1 MSDPKE
7 SVLLVDDEEAI
18 RAILN
23 KGLALRGFE
32 CEEAETGEAALDRL
46 EQRPTDL
53 VIMDINMPGRPGNEI
68 LPVITERFPD
78 TAVIMASGVSEPT
91 VIAQCIQDGAQDY
104 LNKPFRFEQ
113 VLQSVSGAL
122 DKRRVAVEIRRYF
135 KELEHNAAGCC
146 GGDDPRRYFLGAI
159 ENLINTLEAHDS
171 YTAGHT
177 GKVTD
182 LCLAIGTQMAFT
194 PEQLEDLRWAALL
207 HDVGKI
213 AVDPDIL
220 NKPGELTS
228 SEYRHIMTHAIIGPS
243 LVKPFVNDR
252 VIDMI
257 SHHHDHYDGSGYNQ
271 EARGNHIPAGARI
284 IAVVD
289 AYQAMISDR
298 PYRKA
303 MSPLDAIEEITWNAG
318 SQFDPIVANT
328 LIRLVQQR
336 GFREAAMRFAA
347 H

>member
-1 MSDPKE
+1 MTDPKE

-32 CEEAETGEAALDRL
+32 CDEAENGDEAL
-46 EQRPTDL
+46 EHLERCPSDL

-68 LPVITERFPD
+68 LPVITERFPE

-91 VIAQCIQDGAQDY
+91 VIAECIQRGAQDY

-113 VLQSVSGAL
+113 VLQSVNGAL
-122 DKRRVAVEIRRYF
+122 DKRRVAVAIRRYLDNL
-135 KELEHNAAGCC
+135 KNAGQN
-146 GGDDPRRYFLGAI
+146 GQDPRKVFQEDI
-159 ENLINTLEAHDS
+159 EDLINTLEAHDS
-171 YTAGHT
+171 YTTGHT
-177 GKVTD
+177 LKVTD
-182 LCLAIGTQMAFT
+182 LCLAIGTQMAFS
-194 PEQLEDLRWAALL
+194 PEQLEDLRWASLL

-228 SEYRHIMTHAIIGPS
+228 TEYRHIMTHAIIGPD
-243 LVKPFVNDR
+243 LVKPFVNGT
-252 VIDMI
+252 VVDMI
-257 SHHHDHYDGSGYNQ
+257 SHHHDHYDGTGYSQ
-271 EARGNHIPAGARI
+271 SIKGREIPPGARI

-336 GFREAAMRFAA
+336 GFREAAQRFAQR
-347 H
+347 

>member
-1 MSDPKE
+1 MTNPKE

-32 CEEAETGEAALDRL
+32 CEEAESGEQALERL
-46 EQRPTDL
+46 ERRPTEL
-53 VIMDINMPGRPGNEI
+53 VIMDINMPGRPGSEI

-78 TAVIMASGVSEPT
+78 TAVIMASGISEPK
-91 VIAQCIQDGAQDY
+91 VIAECIQSGAQDY
-104 LNKPFRFEQ
+104 LTKPFRFEQ
-113 VLQSVSGAL
+113 VLQSVNGAL
-122 DKRRVAVEIRRYF
+122 DKRRVAVDIRHYF
-135 KELEHNAAGCC
+135 AELEKDAENDGTE
-146 GGDDPRRYFLGAI
+146 PRKVFQGAI
-159 ENLINTLEAHDS
+159 IDLINTLEAYDS
-171 YTAGHT
+171 YTSGHT
-177 GKVTD
+177 QKVTE

-228 SEYRHIMTHAIIGPS
+228 TEYRHIMTHAIVGPS
-243 LVKPFVNDR
+243 LVKPFVNGR
-252 VIDMI
+252 VIDII
-257 SHHHDHYDGSGYNQ
+257 SHHHDHYDGTGFGQSS
-271 EARGNHIPAGARI
+271 RGRAIPVGARI
-284 IAVVD
+284 ISVVD

-303 MSPLDAIEEITWNAG
+303 MSALDAIEEITWNAG

-336 GFREAAMRFAA
+336 GFREAALRFAKR
-347 H
+347 

>member
-1 MSDPKE
+1 MTDPKE
-7 SVLLVDDEEAI
+7 RVLLVDDEEAI

-32 CEEAETGEAALDRL
+32 CEEAENGEQALEHMER
-46 EQRPTDL
+46 QPSDL
-53 VIMDINMPGRPGNEI
+53 VIMDINMPGRPGSEI
-68 LPVITERFPD
+68 LPVMTERYPD
-78 TAVIMASGVSEPT
+78 TAVIMASGISEPK
-91 VIAQCIQDGAQDY
+91 VIAECIRNGAQDY

-113 VLQSVSGAL
+113 VLQSVTGAL

-135 KELEHNAAGCC
+135 KELEKNAVDSGT
-146 GGDDPRRYFLGAI
+146 DPRKVFQTAI
-159 ENLINTLEAHDS
+159 TDLINQLEAYDN
-171 YTAGHT
+171 YTSGHT
-177 GKVTD
+177 EKVTEM
-182 LCLAIGTQMAFT
+182 CLEVGTQMAFT
-194 PEQLEDLRWAALL
+194 SEQLDDLRWAALL

-228 SEYRHIMTHAIIGPS
+228 SEYRHIMTHAIVGPS
-243 LVKPFVNDR
+243 LVKPFVNERITD
-252 VIDMI
+252 II
-257 SHHHDHYDGSGYNQ
+257 SHHHDHYDGTGFGQ
-271 EARGNHIPAGARI
+271 TVRGREIPVGSRI

-328 LIRLVQQR
+328 LIRLVQKN
-336 GFREAAMRFAA
+336 GFREAAKRFAQR
-347 H
+347 

>member
-1 MSDPKE
+1 MTDPKE

-32 CEEAETGEAALDRL
+32 CDEAENGDEALERL
-46 EQRPTDL
+46 ERRPSDL
-53 VIMDINMPGRPGNEI
+53 VIMDINMPGRSGSEI
-68 LPVITERFPD
+68 LPVITERFPE
-78 TAVIMASGVSEPT
+78 TAVIMASGVSEPK
-91 VIAQCIQDGAQDY
+91 VIAECIQSGAQDY
-104 LNKPFRFEQ
+104 LTKPFRFEQ
-113 VLQSVSGAL
+113 VLQSVTGAL

-135 KELEHNAAGCC
+135 QEMEKNAAGN
-146 GGDDPRRYFLGAI
+146 GTDLRRVFQGEI
-159 ENLINTLEAHDS
+159 VDLINTLEAYDS
-171 YTAGHT
+171 YTTGHT
-177 GKVTD
+177 QKVTD
-182 LCLAIGTQMAFT
+182 LCLAIGSQMAFT

-228 SEYRHIMTHAIIGPS
+228 SEYRHIMTHAVIGPS
-243 LVKPFVNDR
+243 LVKPFVNGR
-252 VIDMI
+252 VIDII
-257 SHHHDHYDGSGYNQ
+257 SHHHDHYDGTGFSQ
-271 EARGNHIPAGARI
+271 TIRGRQIPVEARI

-303 MSPLDAIEEITWNAG
+303 MSALDAIEEITWNAG

-328 LIRLVQQR
+328 LIRLVQQQ
-336 GFREAAMRFAA
+336 GFREAAQRFARR
-347 H
+347 